1 MNRSNSEKVKIPV
14 YMQIA
19 LTFLSLIVLVI
30 GASVLVNT
38 FFLDQYYLKQKVNVL
53 KSAYSQIN
61 DAIAADD
68 NEELT
73 LEVQR
78 LSDNYNLS
86 VMVLSESMGMVVS
99 SVSDTNM
106 LERQLYRNLFG
117 DKELDG
123 SERLIEETDMYKI
136 QIRSDV
142 MTGDQY
148 IEMWGVMDQGGV
160 FIIRSAMDSIAES
173 AAISNRF
180 LIYIGLIAG
189 VISIIMGFAAS
200 KKIARDVARKTEI
213 DEMRKEFISNVSH
226 ELKTPIALIQ
236 GYAEGLKD
244 CVNDDDES
252 RDFYCDVITD
262 EAAKMNTMVGKLLTL
277 NQLEFGYEDVNASFE
292 EFDVVAMVRGYI
304 QSADILIK
312 QHEATVKFDD
322 STPVPVWGDEFKA
335 EEVFN
340 NYFSNALN
348 HLSGERIIDIFVKK
362 RDNKVRVSVYNTGE
376 NIPED
381 AIDHIWEKFYKV
393 DKARTREY
401 GGSGVGLSIVK
412 AIQDSVGEKY
422 GVENKPDG
430 VEFYFE
436 LDGKH

>member
-61 DAIAADD
+61 DAIEADD
-68 NEELT
+68 NEELM

-86 VMVLSESMGMVVS
+86 VMVLSESMGTVVS

-189 VISIIMGFAAS
+189 VISIIMGFMAS

-292 EFDVVAMVRGYI
+292 EFDVVAMIRGYI

-322 STPVPVWGDEFKA
+322 STPVSVWGDEFKA

-348 HLSGERIIDIFVKK
+348 HLSGERIIEIFVKK
-362 RDNKVRVSVYNTGE
+362 RDNKVRVSVFNTGE

>member
-19 LTFLSLIVLVI
+19 LTFLGLIVLVI

-86 VMVLSESMGMVVS
+86 VMVLSESMGTVIS

-160 FIIRSAMDSIAES
+160 FII
-173 AAISNRF
+173 
-180 LIYIGLIAG
+180 
-189 VISIIMGFAAS
+189 
-200 KKIARDVARKTEI
+200 
-213 DEMRKEFISNVSH
+213 
-226 ELKTPIALIQ
+226 
-236 GYAEGLKD
+236 
-244 CVNDDDES
+244 
-252 RDFYCDVITD
+252 
-262 EAAKMNTMVGKLLTL
+262 
-277 NQLEFGYEDVNASFE
+277 
-292 EFDVVAMVRGYI
+292 
-304 QSADILIK
+304 
-312 QHEATVKFDD
+312 
-322 STPVPVWGDEFKA
+322 
-335 EEVFN
+335 
-340 NYFSNALN
+340 
-348 HLSGERIIDIFVKK
+348 
-362 RDNKVRVSVYNTGE
+362 
-376 NIPED
+376 
-381 AIDHIWEKFYKV
+381 
-393 DKARTREY
+393 
-401 GGSGVGLSIVK
+401 
-412 AIQDSVGEKY
+412 
-422 GVENKPDG
+422 
-430 VEFYFE
+430 
-436 LDGKH
+436 

>member
-1 MNRSNSEKVKIPV
+1 
-14 YMQIA
+14 MQIA
-19 LTFLSLIVLVI
+19 LTFLGLIVLVI

-38 FFLDQYYLKQKVNVL
+38 FFLDQYYLKQKVSVL
-53 KSAYSQIN
+53 KKAYSQLN
-61 DAIAADD
+61 DAIAAGD

-78 LSDNYNLS
+78 FSDNYNLS
-86 VMVLSESMGMVVS
+86 VMVLSESMGTVVS
-99 SVSDTNM
+99 SVNDNNM

-117 DKELDG
+117 DKQLG
-123 SERLIEETDMYKI
+123 SNERLIEETDMYKI
-136 QIRSDV
+136 EIRSDV
-142 MTGDQY
+142 MTGDRY
-148 IEMWGVMDQGGV
+148 IEMWGVMDSGGV

-180 LIYIGLIAG
+180 LIYIGIVAG
-189 VISIIMGFAAS
+189 IISIIMGFAAS

-262 EAAKMNTMVGKLLTL
+262 EAAKMNAMVGKLLTL
-277 NQLEFGYEDVNASFE
+277 NQLEFGYEDVNSSFE
-292 EFDVVAMVRGYI
+292 EFDVVSMIRGYI

-322 STPVPVWGDEFKA
+322 STQFMAWGDEFKA

-362 RDNKVRVSVYNTGE
+362 RDNKVRVSVFNTGD

-381 AIDHIWEKFYKV
+381 AVDHIWEKFYKV

-422 GVENKPDG
+422 GVVNKPDG